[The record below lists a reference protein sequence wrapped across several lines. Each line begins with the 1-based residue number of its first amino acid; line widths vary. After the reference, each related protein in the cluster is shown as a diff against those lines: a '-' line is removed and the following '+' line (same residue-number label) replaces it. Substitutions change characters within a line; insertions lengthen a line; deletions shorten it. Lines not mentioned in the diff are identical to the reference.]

1 MNENVKKGLII
12 TIILI
17 LMAGIA
23 FLIYWGVTNYEK
35 VQEGLKGTG
44 IYTAQDLENAK
55 KEGYQEGANSLQELE
70 KQLQDLKAQLDTK
83 TKSVTELTNRVTE
96 LTNANNE
103 LLENKSENEQI
114 INSLRT
120 EVYNLRQSKEQLEI
134 QVNSLTKSLEQANST
149 IDNNNIE
156 LENYQIQVE
165 NLQNSVNDLNSKI
178 QRLQTLLE
186 ESNIDFENMVFA
198 TFMLD
203 NTVWATQIYEKNST
217 VNISS
222 TPVKPYYDFI
232 GWTING
238 IDLVDFEELRIVE
251 DTIFIAKFTLSD
263 SVFVFSGLDQEGN
276 ITTNEQDIIEY
287 MIGTGLSNNGM
298 GGVQRQDIYRGENIT
313 KIEIPNSHNGKPVT
327 IIGDSS
333 FELVTEIEEVILP
346 DTIKIIGQFAFYG
359 CNNLEK
365 INFPNSLIEIHKDAF
380 SKATK
385 LENVILPESLTTLWN
400 EAFAFCSSLSNLKL
414 NCQIESIPR
423 GCFYGCANLETVELP
438 ITVKTIGIEAFRNCT
453 NLYKVVFN
461 EGLESIDSLAF
472 YNCARMGYFDFPS
485 TLTSIGSNCFSAV
498 RGGVDIVIRRT
509 EFFGGFLENFS
520 STLYLTKESNK
531 LYVLESLITVYSGSN
546 FKKYFSNFIEI
557 SELDSSVDP
566 WYFNK
571 EF

>member
-23 FLIYWGVTNYEK
+23 FLIYWGVNNYEK

-55 KEGYQEGANSLQELE
+55 KEGYQEGANSLKDLE
-70 KQLQDLKAQLDTK
+70 QQFENIKTQLDTK
-83 TKSVTELTNRVTE
+83 VNKVNELTQQVALLTKENDE
-96 LTNANNE
+96 LNSNKLENEELIRNLREEITVLKAENENLKVQVHTLTKNLNNANTLIEEQNIE
-103 LLENKSENEQI
+103 IENYK
-114 INSLRT
+114 L
-120 EVYNLRQSKEQLEI
+120 
-134 QVNSLTKSLEQANST
+134 QVN
-149 IDNNNIE
+149 
-156 LENYQIQVE
+156 
-165 NLQNSVNDLNSKI
+165 NLQATVNDLTTEIN
-178 QRLQTLLE
+178 RLQQLLE
-186 ESNIDFENMVFA
+186 SSNIDFENMVFVN
-198 TFMLD
+198 FISD
-203 NTVWATQIYEKNST
+203 NQIWKTQLYEKNQT
-217 VNISS
+217 IEMVSS
-222 TPVKPYYDFI
+222 PLKPYYDFI

-287 MIGTGLSNNGM
+287 MIGYGLSNNGL
-298 GGVQRQDIYRGENIT
+298 GGGQRQDIYRGKNIT

-327 IIGDSS
+327 IIGDYS
-333 FELVTEIEEVILP
+333 FQLVTEIEEVILP

-359 CNNLEK
+359 CNNLKK
-365 INFPNSLIEIHKDAF
+365 INFPNNLIEIHRNAF
-380 SKATK
+380 FNATK

-400 EAFAFCSSLSNLKL
+400 EAFAFCNLLSNLKL

-423 GCFYGCANLETVELP
+423 GCFYGCVKLETVELP

-461 EGLESIDSLAF
+461 EGLERIDSLAF

-485 TLTSIGSNCFSAV
+485 TLTSIGNDCFSAV
-498 RGGVDIVIRRT
+498 RGGVNIVIRRT
-509 EFFGGFLENFS
+509 EFFSGFLGNFS
-520 STLYLTKESNK
+520 STLSLTKESNK
-531 LYVLESLITVYSGSN
+531 LYVLESLITVYSGSD

-557 SELDSSVDP
+557 SEIDSSVDP
-566 WYFNK
+566 WYLNR

>member
-1 MNENVKKGLII
+1 MSKSAKIAII
-12 TIILI
+12 VFVCIAVLAAIVIPIILKWDAI
-17 LMAGIA
+17 TGTIKNET
-23 FLIYWGVTNYEK
+23 YYSYEDIK
-35 VQEGLKGTG
+35 SSYDKG
-44 IYTAQDLENAK
+44 YTDGSSDLNQFK
-55 KEGYQEGANSLQELE
+55 S
-70 KQLQDLKAQLDTK
+70 QLDVLKTQLDDK

-120 EVYNLRQSKEQLEI
+120 EIYNLRQSKEQLEI

-156 LENYQIQVE
+156 LENYQIQIE
-165 NLQNSVNDLNSKI
+165 NLQNSVNDLNSEI

-203 NTVWATQIYEKNST
+203 NTVWETQIYEKNST
-217 VNISS
+217 INILS

-287 MIGTGLSNNGM
+287 MIGTGLSNNGI
-298 GGVQRQDIYRGENIT
+298 GSSQIRNIYRGENIT

-327 IIGDSS
+327 IIGDFS
-333 FELVTEIEEVILP
+333 FQLVTEIEEVILP

-365 INFPNSLIEIHKDAF
+365 INFPNNLIEIHRNAF
-380 SKATK
+380 FKATK

-423 GCFYGCANLETVELP
+423 GCFYGCVKLETVELP
-438 ITVKTIGIEAFRNCT
+438 ITIKTIGVEAFRNCT

-485 TLTSIGSNCFSAV
+485 TLTSIGSDCFSAV
-498 RGGVDIVIRRT
+498 RGGVDIVIRKT
-509 EFFGGFLENFS
+509 EFFSGFLSNFS
-520 STLYLTKESNK
+520 STLSLTKESNK
-531 LYVLESLITVYSGSN
+531 LYVLESLITVYSGSD

-557 SELDSSVDP
+557 SEIDSSVDP
-566 WYFNK
+566 WYLNR